1 MDLTVSVRH
10 IPPHN
15 YHLLP
20 GAIEAEDYVYTVTR
34 TDSSSTKHST
44 TFLGVYRSEETANEV
59 AERELRGAAGIRN
72 WRDRRKFRGG
82 FREVYGLN
90 GCFEGVATVGKGEE
104 GDSRE
109 EVTVV
114 VVERRVLV

>member
-1 MDLTVSVRH
+1 M
-10 IPPHN
+10 
-15 YHLLP
+15 
-20 GAIEAEDYVYTVTR
+20 YTVTR

-59 AERELRGAAGIRN
+59 AERELRSAAGIRN
-72 WRDRRKFRGG
+72 WRDRRRFRGG

-104 GDSRE
+104 EEGGSRE

>member
-1 MDLTVSVRH
+1 M
-10 IPPHN
+10 
-15 YHLLP
+15 
-20 GAIEAEDYVYTVTR
+20 YTVTR

-44 TFLGVYRSEETANEV
+44 TFLGVYRSEETANGV

-72 WRDRRKFRGG
+72 WRDRRRFRGG

-104 GDSRE
+104 GGSRE

>member
-1 MDLTVSVRH
+1 
-10 IPPHN
+10 
-15 YHLLP
+15 
-20 GAIEAEDYVYTVTR
+20 VYTVTR

-44 TFLGVYRSEETANEV
+44 TFLGVYRSEETANGV

-72 WRDRRKFRGG
+72 WRDRRRFRGG

-104 GDSRE
+104 GGSRE

>member
-1 MDLTVSVRH
+1 M
-10 IPPHN
+10 
-15 YHLLP
+15 
-20 GAIEAEDYVYTVTR
+20 YTVTR

-59 AERELRGAAGIRN
+59 AERELRSAAGIRN
-72 WRDRRKFRGG
+72 WRDRRRFRGG

-104 GDSRE
+104 EGGSRE

-114 VVERRVLV
+114 VVERRILV